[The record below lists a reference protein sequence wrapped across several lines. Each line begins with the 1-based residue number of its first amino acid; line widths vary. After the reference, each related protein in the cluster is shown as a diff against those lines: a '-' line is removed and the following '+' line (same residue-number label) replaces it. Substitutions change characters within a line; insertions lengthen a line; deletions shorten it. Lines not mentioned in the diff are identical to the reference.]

1 MTEFAFNFS
10 GLFFDHD
17 LIKVFQV
24 TMKAIP
30 AHSKEADIMA
40 DALLREL
47 SDFGFRLNMNG
58 SGPGNASL
66 GSTNINDVREALSI
80 IMGWGTWTEMCEYI
94 RNPHAPVY
102 FDDHPQLFDIALS
115 KLSQLVGIG
124 YSHGSLRNILT
135 NSGVGFSPNARR
147 ELEANK
153 SPWGDIY
160 ERTVID
166 DGIEVVC
173 THSHG
178 GIVLSDERQ
187 AQMPPHLSNG
197 TAFYEE
203 DCEVNLVYL
212 SFPNAF
218 KDKLGHALGSYPISL
233 IDPNSIP
240 QKREFHSV
248 EHEEMLKSILS
259 NTLTFSNSGEMLTV
273 DTYVAPE
280 DDPLNREFTDAE
292 NEAIIYIA
300 KCVYLNRAPV
310 KIPDNKAMPTLADW
324 VCAFESALRVDGQL
338 PILGKKWKEHFFCLV
353 EY

>member
-1 MTEFAFNFS
+1 M
-10 GLFFDHD
+10 
-17 LIKVFQV
+17 
-24 TMKAIP
+24 MKAIP
-30 AHSKEADIMA
+30 AHCKEANFWA

-47 SDFGFRLNMNG
+47 SDFGFRLNMND
-58 SGPGNASL
+58 SGPGDADL
-66 GSTNINDVREALSI
+66 GCININDVREALSI
-80 IMGWGTWTEMCEYI
+80 IMGWGTWTEMCDYI
-94 RNPHAPVY
+94 INAHVPVY
-102 FDDHPQLFDIALS
+102 FDDHPELFDIALA

-124 YSHGSLRNILT
+124 YSHGTLRNILT
-135 NSGVGFSPNARR
+135 NSAIGFSPQARR
-147 ELEANK
+147 EMEPNK
-153 SPWGDIY
+153 SPWGEIY

-178 GIVLSDERQ
+178 GIVLSEERQ

-218 KDKLGHALGSYPISL
+218 KDMLGQALGSYPISL
-233 IDPNSIP
+233 IDSNSIP
-240 QKREFHSV
+240 HKRELDL

-259 NTLTFSNSGEMLTV
+259 NTLSFSNSGEMFTE

-292 NEAIIYIA
+292 SEAISYIA

-310 KIPDNKAMPTLADW
+310 KIPENNAIPTLADW

-338 PILGKKWKEHFFCLV
+338 PILDKKWKEHFFGLD

>member
-1 MTEFAFNFS
+1 MTELAFNFN

-17 LIKVFQV
+17 LSKVFQV

-30 AHSKEADIMA
+30 AHSKEADVMA

-47 SDFGFRLNMNG
+47 NDFGFKLNING
-58 SGPGNASL
+58 CGPGNANV

-94 RNPHAPVY
+94 SKPHVPVY

-115 KLSQLVGIG
+115 KLSQLVGFD

-135 NSGVGFSPNARR
+135 NAAVGFSPVARR

-153 SPWGDIY
+153 SPWGEIHD
-160 ERTVID
+160 RTTIAEGID
-166 DGIEVVC
+166 EVS

-212 SFPNAF
+212 SFPDAF

-259 NTLTFSNSGEMLTV
+259 NTLSFSNSGEMFIE

-280 DDPLNREFTDAE
+280 DDPFNREFTDAE
-292 NEAIIYIA
+292 SEAINYLA

-310 KIPDNKAMPTLADW
+310 KIPVNKALPTLGDW
-324 VCAFESALRVDGQL
+324 VIAFESAFRVDGHL
-338 PILGKKWKEHFFCLV
+338 PILSKVWKEHFFCLV